1 MTRRGTASIVASP
14 VLVGAVTVLI
24 VIVAVFLAYNAN
36 NGLPFVPTY
45 DVWAQ
50 LPSGANLVKGN
61 EVRLGGFRVGVVD
74 KLVPAYDPAQRR
86 TIAKV
91 HLKLDKSVD
100 PLAKDTTLI
109 VRQRSALGIKY
120 VQINP
125 GHAATS
131 FRPGDTIPLR
141 QAGNPV
147 EFDDFF
153 DTFDQ
158 KTRDASRLSVK
169 GFGDALAAR
178 GTSLNGA
185 IAALN
190 PFLTHLT
197 PVMRNLANPQT
208 HLNDFFRQ
216 IGRAAAEVAPV
227 ANVQAQLFTN
237 MADTFAA
244 IDHSPANLQQSIEKA
259 PSTLNTATASFKA
272 QQPFLAD
279 FADLSHRLRPT
290 AAELPRMLPALNGAL
305 RSGTDVLPDTVD
317 LSDRTRE
324 LFNGLDDLARNPNT
338 LLALKDLTTTV
349 AVTGPMLQFIAPY
362 QTVCNNG
369 VYWFSGLSGHL
380 SEDVNGGTV
389 ERILVRN
396 DIPLQ
401 QPGKLGDSANWRP
414 ADLPSNVSAKSTKDP
429 IGEYYEAYHN
439 QPYQPAIDAQGN
451 ADCQA
456 GQTGYLNGPLPTDG
470 RYPPAAEANFNALN
484 PKDDFYVNHAG
495 GSHVVIQP
503 NTPGLAGPTYTG
515 VPNLRDVP

>member
-1 MTRRGTASIVASP
+1 MTRRSNVSLVASP
-14 VLVGAVTVLI
+14 VLLGAVTTLVL
-24 VIVAVFLAYNAN
+24 IVAVFLSYNAN
-36 NGLPFVPTY
+36 TGLPFVPTY
-45 DVWAQ
+45 DIWAQ

-74 KLVPAYDPAQRR
+74 KLVPAYSPAQQR

-125 GHAATS
+125 GHAASS

-153 DTFDQ
+153 DTFDE

-185 IAALN
+185 IGALN
-190 PFLTHLT
+190 PFLTHLS
-197 PVMRNLANPQT
+197 PVMRNLASPQT
-208 HLNDFFRQ
+208 HLDDFFGE

-259 PSTLNTATASFKA
+259 PSTLDTATASFKS

-279 FADLSHRLRPT
+279 VADLSHRLRPT

-305 RSGTDVLPDTVD
+305 RSGTNVLPDTVD

-389 ERILVRN
+389 ERILVRM

-401 QPGKLGDSANWRP
+401 QPGKLGDSVNWRP
-414 ADLPSNVSAKSTKDP
+414 ADLPPNVSAKSTKDP

-470 RYPPAAEANFNALN
+470 RYPPSAETNFDPFN
-484 PKDDFYVNHAG
+484 PKDDFYVNHVG

-503 NTPGLAGPTYTG
+503 NTPGLAGTTYTG